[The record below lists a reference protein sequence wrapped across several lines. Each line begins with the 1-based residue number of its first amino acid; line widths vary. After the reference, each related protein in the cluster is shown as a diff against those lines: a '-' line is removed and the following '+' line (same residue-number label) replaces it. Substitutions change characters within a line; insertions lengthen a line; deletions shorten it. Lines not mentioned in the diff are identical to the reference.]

1 MYTQQQKKQFKG
13 IGHQLDP
20 VVTIAA
26 KGLSESVLAELER
39 ALDDHE
45 LIKVRFIHDRQNRA
59 ILLDELVKLTRC
71 EVIQTIGGIAL
82 ILRKSEKPN
91 AALSTDCAISSKS
104 CRETCLG
111 FQRAF
116 FSLLPNE
123 EGLRFSPHR
132 LQMLD

>member
-82 ILRKSEKPN
+82 ILRKSEQPN
-91 AALSTDCAISSKS
+91 AALSN
-104 CRETCLG
+104 
-111 FQRAF
+111 
-116 FSLLPNE
+116 LL
-123 EGLRFSPHR
+123 RH
-132 LQMLD
+132 